1 MIVLSH
7 PTGNPPVRNAL
18 QALFD
23 AEMLSCFCTSFA
35 LSQES
40 RLLDFPIPLSIK
52 KELLRRTY
60 DLPSSF
66 MRRRSTLEL
75 IRLIGQ
81 RIPGSQFSSGPIDKV
96 YQSIDRL
103 TAKILKK
110 RHPEGVYAY
119 EDGALNSFLH
129 AQNLG
134 IHKFY
139 ELPIVYWK
147 TLHQALKEQIELYP
161 EWEQTMEFSHDSA
174 KKCSRKDK
182 ELELA
187 DDIICPSDFVLNSI
201 PEKFRSKCSLL
212 PYGALPPSR
221 NNEPHKE
228 NRPLRILF
236 AGSMTQ
242 RKGLADL
249 FSAVKQLNTKHI
261 ELIVMGKLKAP
272 IEFYKK
278 QFPHFTYAPPR
289 SHTRVLKL
297 MRSCDLFC
305 LPSII
310 EGRALVQLEALS
322 SGLPLIIT
330 PNTGGSDLID
340 EGQTGHLVPPNMP
353 SAIAD
358 KIDWLLSHRSSIQ
371 SMKEAAWN
379 KAEATSWTRYR
390 ALFVQLIRER
400 LKIT

>member
-35 LSQES
+35 LSKNS
-40 RLLDFPIPLSIK
+40 KLLDLPIPPSLK
-52 KELLRRTY
+52 KELLRRSY

-66 MRRRSTLEL
+66 IHSRPTLEI
-75 IRLIGQ
+75 IRLTGQ
-81 RIPGSQFSSGPIDKV
+81 RLLGSRFGSGPIDRV
-96 YQSIDRL
+96 YHTVDRL
-103 TAKILKK
+103 TAKMVDKQ
-110 RHPEGVYAY
+110 HPKGVYAY
-119 EDGALNSFLH
+119 EDGALESFLH
-129 AQNLG
+129 AKNLG
-134 IHKFY
+134 VHKFY

-147 TLHQALKEQIELYP
+147 TLHRALKEQIEKYP
-161 EWEQTMEFSHDSA
+161 EWGQTMEFSRDSIE
-174 KKCSRKDK
+174 KCARKDH

-187 DDIICPSDFVLNSI
+187 DSILCPSEYVLDSI
-201 PEKFRSKCSLL
+201 PEKFKEKCSLL
-212 PYGALPPSR
+212 PYGAPPPSR
-221 NNEPHKE
+221 NDERHDTK
-228 NRPLRILF
+228 RPLRILF
-236 AGSMTQ
+236 AGSMSQ

-272 IEFYKK
+272 IEFYKN
-278 QFPHFTYAPPR
+278 QSPHFTYAPPR
-289 SHTRVLKL
+289 SHARVLKL

-340 EGQTGHLVPPNMP
+340 EGKTGYLVPPNNP
-353 SAIAD
+353 NAIAE
-358 KIDWLLSHRSSIQ
+358 KINWLLSHRSSIQ
-371 SMKEAAWN
+371 SMKESAWN
-379 KAEATSWTRYR
+379 KAEASSWSNYKV
-390 ALFVQLIRER
+390 LFIKRIRER
-400 LKIT
+400 LQLA